1 MYLKRLEMV
10 GFKSFAERTRLEFEP
25 GVTAIVGPN
34 GCGKSNVV
42 DALRWCL
49 GEMSAKS
56 LRSKV
61 LADVIFNG
69 SANRAPSNLSEVSM
83 TFDNSQNRLPIDYS
97 EVTITRRL
105 FRSGESEYF
114 LNKSQCR
121 LKDIKELFLDTG
133 IGEEGYSIIEQG
145 RVEHV
150 LSAKPEERREL
161 FEEAAG
167 VSKYKARREESLR
180 RLERTQLDLDRLSD
194 VIALTKEQMDKI
206 EAAVRKARS
215 YQKIQENL
223 KALEIAHALFESK
236 QLEEQMESMRQAML
250 MMENDLHAKTTSTGQ
265 KEAELTDLRWKET
278 QLGEKLVEMN
288 RRLSEIDGAINLAEQ
303 RQGTARERQAEIAHR
318 DMVLDGEINQGR
330 LRREELAKLSE
341 EIQASLAEEAETAR
355 QSAGILAASEAS
367 YNEKSGL
374 LSSVQNVA
382 TEVQNALW
390 KNTQDRTKLNNDLV
404 AQRSLESRL
413 EAQMA
418 VNAKDLAKAE
428 ERLAQL
434 RIDLAAAEADGAA
447 SSSALVQRS
456 PPSARPSRMWWRG
469 IMD

>member
-10 GFKSFAERTRLEFEP
+10 GFKSFAERTRLEFES

-167 VSKYKARREESLR
+167 VSKYKARREEALR

-223 KALEIAHALFESK
+223 KTLEIAHALYESK

-250 MMENDLHAKTTSTGQ
+250 MMENDL
-265 KEAELTDLRWKET
+265 
-278 QLGEKLVEMN
+278 
-288 RRLSEIDGAINLAEQ
+288 
-303 RQGTARERQAEIAHR
+303 
-318 DMVLDGEINQGR
+318 
-330 LRREELAKLSE
+330 
-341 EIQASLAEEAETAR
+341 AR
-355 QSAGILAASEAS
+355 QDHGDLP
-367 YNEKSGL
+367 KGSGTDGP
-374 LSSVQNVA
+374 A
-382 TEVQNALW
+382 
-390 KNTQDRTKLNNDLV
+390 
-404 AQRSLESRL
+404 
-413 EAQMA
+413 M
-418 VNAKDLAKAE
+418 
-428 ERLAQL
+428 ERNSIG
-434 RIDLAAAEADGAA
+434 RKIGGDE
-447 SSSALVQRS
+447 
-456 PPSARPSRMWWRG
+456 PPPL
-469 IMD
+469 

>member
-42 DALRWCL
+42 DAVRWCL

-61 LADVIFNG
+61 LVDVIFNG
-69 SANRAPSNLSEVSM
+69 SANRAPSNLSEVSI
-83 TFDNSQNRLPIDYS
+83 TFDNSKNRLPIDYT

-114 LNKSQCR
+114 LNKTQCR
-121 LKDIKELFLDTG
+121 LKDIREMLLDTG
-133 IGEEGYSIIEQG
+133 LGEDGYSIMEQG
-145 RVEHV
+145 KVEYV

-167 VSKYKARREESLR
+167 VSKYKARREEALR

-206 EAAVRKARS
+206 EAAVRKARQ

-236 QLEEQMESMRQAML
+236 QLEEQMDAMRAAQTVV
-250 MMENDLHAKTTSTGQ
+250 EKDLQQRTAEAAAR
-265 KEAELTDLRWKET
+265 EAERTQLHWEET
-278 QLGEKLVEMN
+278 Q
-288 RRLSEIDGAINLAEQ
+288 
-303 RQGTARERQAEIAHR
+303 
-318 DMVLDGEINQGR
+318 
-330 LRREELAKLSE
+330 
-341 EIQASLAEEAETAR
+341 
-355 QSAGILAASEAS
+355 
-367 YNEKSGL
+367 
-374 LSSVQNVA
+374 
-382 TEVQNALW
+382 W
-390 KNTQDRTKLNNDLV
+390 
-404 AQRSLESRL
+404 
-413 EAQMA
+413 
-418 VNAKDLAKAE
+418 
-428 ERLAQL
+428 
-434 RIDLAAAEADGAA
+434 
-447 SSSALVQRS
+447 
-456 PPSARPSRMWWRG
+456 
-469 IMD
+469 